1 MAAAAS
7 SAATRVHVCRPARR
21 LMAFSF
27 GGGRACRVFGQ
38 RWGELAS
45 VAVIAVTVR
54 LIAAKLTM
62 R

>member
-1 MAAAAS
+1 M
-7 SAATRVHVCRPARR
+7 
-21 LMAFSF
+21 
-27 GGGRACRVFGQ
+27 
-38 RWGELAS
+38 GELAS

>member
-1 MAAAAS
+1 
-7 SAATRVHVCRPARR
+7 
-21 LMAFSF
+21 MAFSF
-27 GGGRACRVFGQ
+27 GGGRAGRVF
-38 RWGELAS
+38 RSEMGELAS